1 MTSPKPVPKIVVGVD
16 PGDNIGIFSMKTDP
30 RGEFT
35 QWRETTSITC
45 AVDYIFEPVPQV
57 VVVENYIVRPHR
69 PQNATQ
75 ALKTIGVVEYLCN
88 GRGIPMIMQQPSIP
102 DRYKD
107 QAKERVASGRH
118 ARSACAHVLYYL
130 DRLRYGK

>member
-1 MTSPKPVPKIVVGVD
+1 MTSPKQDPQIIMGVD
-16 PGDNIGIFSMKTDP
+16 PGDVTGMCTLTVDEDSMTFLS
-30 RGEFT
+30 GET
-35 QWRETTSITC
+35 LSLRDVASHIIDTC
-45 AVDYIFEPVPQV
+45 PDA
-57 VVVENYIVRPHR
+57 VVVENYIIRPHR

-88 GRGIPMIMQQPSIP
+88 ERGIPMIMQQPSIP
-102 DRYKD
+102 ERYKD
-107 QAKERVASGRH
+107 QAKEYVAGRH